1 MTIDQTA
8 RVAIVA
14 MLIGLAPVFVKPVQA
29 DQPETVMITLHAKPG
44 AESSLA
50 RVIERHWETVR
61 RLNMVTDAPHVTLRG
76 TENRDKTY
84 FIEIMTWRD
93 ASVPD
98 NAPPEILA
106 LWKELNELV
115 EPRNGQR
122 GLDITEMAIVAR

>member
-14 MLIGLAPVFVKPVQA
+14 MLVGLVPAVAKPVQA
-29 DQPETVMITLHAKPG
+29 EQPETVMITLHARPG
-44 AESSLA
+44 AESNLA
-50 RVIERHWETVR
+50 RVIERHWDTVR

-76 TENRDKTY
+76 TENGDKTY
-84 FIEIMTWRD
+84 FVEIMTWRD
-93 ASVPD
+93 RSLPD

-106 LWKELNELV
+106 LWKELNDLV

-122 GLDITEMAIVAR
+122 GLDITEVAIVAR

>member
-1 MTIDQTA
+1 
-8 RVAIVA
+8 
-14 MLIGLAPVFVKPVQA
+14 
-29 DQPETVMITLHAKPG
+29 
-44 AESSLA
+44 
-50 RVIERHWETVR
+50 
-61 RLNMVTDAPHVTLRG
+61 
-76 TENRDKTY
+76 
-84 FIEIMTWRD
+84 MTWRD

>member
-14 MLIGLAPVFVKPVQA
+14 ILVGLAPAFATPVQA
-29 DQPETVMITLHAKPG
+29 DQPETVLITLHAKPG

-50 RVIERHWETVR
+50 RVIERHWEAVR

-84 FIEIMTWRD
+84 FVEIMTWRD

>member
-14 MLIGLAPVFVKPVQA
+14 ILVGLAPAFAAPVQA